1 MKVAVLFSGGKDSTY
16 AVKHCLDQ
24 GWNITLISVKPTSD
38 EAYIWHFPTVEL
50 TPLQAEALGIKKH
63 IYLECNEIGPE
74 TEAKVIDPVLKKL
87 DVEAIILGGVG
98 LQETQIKEVTKIANK
113 YGIKVI
119 VPHSYLN
126 SEELL
131 KEELDKGLE
140 IMITECA
147 AGGLTKEWLGA
158 TISKENFNEFKALS
172 KKHGFDLLGEGGAYN
187 TFIIDAPFFKNRV
200 EIINSEKHWDEKTR
214 SGYLVAKAAIKN
226 KLTV

>member
-16 AVKHCLDQ
+16 AIKHCLDQ
-24 GWNITLISVKPTSD
+24 GWDITLISVKPISD

-63 IYLECNEIGPE
+63 IYLECNEIGPKE
-74 TEAKVIDPVLKKL
+74 EASVIEPVLKKL
-87 DVEAIILGGVG
+87 DIDAVVLGGVG
-98 LQETQIKEVTKIANK
+98 LQETQIKEVTKIAKK
-113 YGIKVI
+113 YGIEVI

-147 AGGLTKEWLGA
+147 AGGLTKEWLGKI
-158 TISKENFNEFKALS
+158 ISKENFSEFRKLS
-172 KKHGFDLLGEGGAYN
+172 EKHGFDLLGEGGAYN
-187 TFIIDAPFFKNRV
+187 TFIMDAPFFKNRI
-200 EIINSEKHWDEKTR
+200 EIVNSEKHWDEKTR
-214 SGYLVAKAAIKN
+214 SGYLVAEAKIAK
-226 KLTV
+226 KLTI

>member
-16 AVKHCLDQ
+16 AVKYCLDQ
-24 GWNITLISVKPTSD
+24 GWDITLISVKPISD

-63 IYLECNEIGPE
+63 IYIECNEIGPE
-74 TEAKVIDPVLKKL
+74 AEARVIDPVLKEL
-87 DVEAIILGGVG
+87 DIDAIVLGGVG

-113 YGIKVI
+113 YGIEVI
-119 VPHSYLN
+119 VPHSCLN

-147 AGGLTKEWLGA
+147 AGGLTKEWLGKI
-158 TISKENFNEFKALS
+158 ISKENFSEFKALS
-172 KKHGFDLLGEGGAYN
+172 RKHGFDLLGEGGAYN
-187 TFIIDAPFFKNRV
+187 TFIMDAPFFKNRI
-200 EIINSEKHWDEKTR
+200 EIIKSEKHWDEKTR
-214 SGYLVAKAAIKN
+214 SGYLVATVVIK
-226 KLTV
+226 KKIVS